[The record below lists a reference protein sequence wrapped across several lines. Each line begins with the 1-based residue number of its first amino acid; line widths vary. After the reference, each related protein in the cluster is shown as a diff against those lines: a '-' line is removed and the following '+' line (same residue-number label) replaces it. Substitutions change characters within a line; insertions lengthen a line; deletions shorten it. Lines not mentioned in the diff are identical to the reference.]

1 MKTRLL
7 PAQGGPLMLS
17 RGIIRGRAG
26 SMDLTS
32 QEEKLLRKIDRAGI
46 PGHVAMIMDGNGRWA
61 RERGLPRSAGHRQG
75 VETVRE
81 VVRFSNYLGIRV
93 LTLFAF
99 STENWRRP
107 IDEITF
113 LMSLPEK
120 YLQTELPEL
129 VRNNVQVRMIGEPG
143 RLPGQVRKAIAK
155 GLEATKE
162 NSGMI
167 LNFALNYGARD
178 EIVRAVQSMFNDL
191 QQGIIKAGVSEKTL
205 VSYLYTAGLPDPDL
219 LIRTGGEYR
228 ISNFLLWQLAYS
240 ELWFTPLYWP
250 DFDKINLLEAIC
262 DFQQRERRYGK
273 IQRE

>member
-1 MKTRLL
+1 ME
-7 PAQGGPLMLS
+7 
-17 RGIIRGRAG
+17 
-26 SMDLTS
+26 LTS
-32 QEEKLLRKIDRAGI
+32 QEQDLLEQINSHRI

-81 VVRFSNYLGIRV
+81 VVRFSNYLGIKA

-107 IDEITF
+107 IQEVNF
-113 LMSLPEK
+113 LMSLPEQ
-120 YLQTELPEL
+120 YLHSELPEL
-129 VRNNVQVRMIGEPG
+129 IKNNVRVMLMGDEK
-143 RLPGQVRKAIAK
+143 RLPGQVRRAIAE
-155 GLEATKE
+155 GMAATGG

-167 LNFALNYGARD
+167 LNFALNYGARM
-178 EIVRAVQSMFNDL
+178 EIVRAVQAMLNDA
-191 QQGIIKAGVSEKTL
+191 QQGKIKSAVSEKTFAA
-205 VSYLYTAGLPDPDL
+205 YLYTAGLPDPDL

-250 DFDKINLLEAIC
+250 DFGRIHLLEAIR
-262 DFQQRERRYGK
+262 DFQQRERRFGK
-273 IQRE
+273 IFTE